1 MRKLLAATALVAV
14 LAAAPARAQMA
25 VFDPSNFVENV
36 MTAANTLQQVANQM
50 QSLQNE
56 ALMLENQ
63 ARNLASLDVSSVGQF
78 DASIAR
84 IGTLMNQAEG
94 ILYNVSQVQAEY
106 QRLYPASYA
115 GAPNGQLVADAQARW
130 QNSLSSFGQAMQ
142 VQADIVQ
149 GIPADQSTA
158 DGLVGQS
165 QGAVGILQASQAG
178 NQLLALQVEQM
189 GRLQALMAAQ
199 GRAQALDQA
208 RTAAAQAQAHEQY
221 RRFLQPAAS
230 EGPAS
235 VSMFHN

>member
-1 MRKLLAATALVAV
+1 
-14 LAAAPARAQMA
+14 MA

-106 QRLYPASYA
+106 QRLYPASTAA
-115 GAPNGQLVADAQARW
+115 GTPNGQLVADAQTRW

-149 GIPADQSTA
+149 GIPADQAAA

-208 RTAAAQAQAHEQY
+208 RTDAAQAQAHEQY